1 MEWILLLVGLFVG
14 GAASESL
21 EGALFGAALAFTVG
35 LFIARNRLGRKVD
48 ELSAKLADFQRR
60 FDVGT
65 NAIVERLVA
74 LERGRQGQEE
84 NAAPAAPL
92 AADTAPV
99 AGMREQPV
107 MEAAVEDEALIE
119 DEAPEVVPVEEE
131 PTVPPMVAPELAVR
145 PKFQPPPP
153 RTPGLFDRVFSA
165 ARDWLL
171 GGNPVLRVG
180 VVLLFLGLAFL
191 LKYAAERVS
200 VSVEMRYV
208 GVAFSALVLLALGWR
223 LRTRQ
228 GSYGLILQGTGIAV
242 LYLTVFAAMYLH
254 PLLSPPAAFA
264 LLVVVTVCSAT
275 LAVVQ
280 DTRAL
285 AMVAT
290 LGGLATPLL
299 TTVEDSL
306 PLFSYLLLLNLGL
319 FGIAWNKAWRSLN
332 LAGFI
337 GTFAL
342 GLTWGVRF
350 YTPAQYAV
358 SEAFLVAFFLLYVA
372 IGLLFA
378 RRKLAEAALGPDGAG
393 RRELLH
399 WAARQADYVH
409 GTILF
414 GPPIVGFGLQYALV
428 AHMEFGA
435 AFSALALGLFYLLLA
450 KAMQQRV
457 GERGLL
463 LFEIYLALGVIFGTL
478 AIPLALDAQWTA
490 AAWAVEGA
498 GIYWLGL
505 RQRRDLAR
513 AFALLLQAGAA
524 FSYLGTLGRGAATL
538 LDGPWLGALLV
549 GAALLFSHR
558 QLRRSTDE
566 IFERPAAPALALG
579 GLAFLYLLPPL
590 FFASD
595 GTAASWAIAG
605 LATLYAGL
613 RVRSLSYLAGAVAI
627 QLLGGALFL
636 LHIQPADAAG
646 VVLDAGWRGMAFA
659 AMIGF
664 ALIAGMALAVRDP
677 WIRGNTALTH
687 GASVLLLAGLL
698 LINIAVLFVL
708 PWHTASGVWG
718 GTGLL
723 IVWLALQLR
732 QRAGFYFGLLLQ
744 LAGGYAFFHHSGF
757 GRLYGFDADLVPLAH
772 SGFWTPAIIALAA
785 FAGAW
790 RLRRAA
796 EREDGFALGAAG
808 MALLSTLSLWWGG
821 VWWALAAWSEIE
833 RFVPSGMQAHA
844 EALAAA
850 VSVGLW
856 TLLAR
861 RLQWHALAAMCLT
874 LAPIGVLLLLAAW
887 SSYYH
892 PAAHLGYLAWPA
904 LFAAHLFA
912 LRRLEALLP
921 ARGRSVAHVVGAWL
935 ILAVLSLE
943 LRYLLI
949 ELSEQ
954 YNAWRWL
961 GWALLPSVYLL
972 AMAHAR
978 RLPWPVAAY
987 GREYRAVAALPV
999 AALLLLW
1006 VWLAA
1011 VQSNGAAQPLPY
1023 VPLLNPLELS
1033 MLVVLFALHQWLQ
1046 LRFDAVGLKWAL
1058 PGWAREA
1065 LIGASLFAAIT
1076 TGVFR
1081 AAHHWGGV
1089 PFALAPLLDSM
1100 LVQAALSL
1108 VWTSLALAL
1117 MVFGHR
1123 LGRREMWIG
1132 GAALVGVVVV
1142 KLFLVELGGHGS
1154 LERILSFIGVGV
1166 LLLIVGYFAP
1176 LPPRRSAEATAEVAS

>member
-14 GAASESL
+14 GAASDSV
-21 EGALFGAALAFTVG
+21 EGALVGAVLAFTVG
-35 LFIARNRLGRKVD
+35 LFIARNRLDRKVD
-48 ELSAKLADFQRR
+48 ELSARLADFERR
-60 FDVGT
+60 FDAGT
-65 NAIVERLVA
+65 GVIVERLVA
-74 LERGRQGQEE
+74 LERGRQGAKED
-84 NAAPAAPL
+84 AVPAAPL
-92 AADTAPV
+92 ATDTAPTEVV
-99 AGMREQPV
+99 AT
-107 MEAAVEDEALIE
+107 EAAIE
-119 DEAPEVVPVEEE
+119 DWLPEADLVEAPA
-131 PTVPPMVAPELAVR
+131 VPPLIAVEVAVR
-145 PKFQPPPP
+145 SQLQPPSP
-153 RTPGLFDRVFSA
+153 RPPGLFDRAVSA

-191 LKYAAERVS
+191 LTYAAERVS
-200 VSVEMRYV
+200 VSVEMRYI
-208 GVAFSALVLLALGWR
+208 GVAFSALVLLAFGWR
-223 LRTRQ
+223 LRMRR
-228 GSYGLILQGTGIAV
+228 GAYGLILQGTGIAV

-254 PLLSPPAAFA
+254 PLLSPPVAFA
-264 LLVVVTVCSAT
+264 LLVAVTVCSAT
-275 LAVVQ
+275 LAVAQ
-280 DTRAL
+280 DSLAL
-285 AMVAT
+285 ALAAT

-299 TTVEDSL
+299 TTVEDIL

-319 FGIAWNKAWRSLN
+319 FGIAWNKAWRALN
-332 LAGFI
+332 LAGFV

-350 YTPAQYAV
+350 YTPEQYAV
-358 SEAFLVAFFLLYVA
+358 SEAFLLAFFLLYVA

-378 RRKLAEAALGPDGAG
+378 RRKLLEAAQGPASEEP
-393 RRELLH
+393 RALLQ
-399 WAARQADYVH
+399 WAVGQADYVH

-450 KAMQQRV
+450 RVTRRRV

-498 GIYWLGL
+498 GIYWIGL

-524 FSYLGTLGRGAATL
+524 VSYLGTLRGGADTL

-549 GAALLFSHR
+549 GAALLFSHH
-558 QLRRSTDE
+558 QLRRSTE
-566 IFERPAAPALALG
+566 AVFERPAVPALALG

-595 GTAASWAIAG
+595 GTAASWALGG

-613 RVRSLSYLAGAVAI
+613 RLRSLSYLAGAVAI

-636 LHIQPADAAG
+636 LHIQPADTGGA
-646 VVLDAGWRGMAFA
+646 VLDAGWRGMAFA

-664 ALIAGMALAVRDP
+664 ALIAGMALAVREP
-677 WIRGNTALTH
+677 WIRNNNTLVQ
-687 GASVLLLAGLL
+687 GATVLLLAGLL

-744 LAGGYAFFHHSGF
+744 LVGGYAFIHYSGF
-757 GRLYGFDADLVPLAH
+757 NHLQGFDAGLTPLAH

-785 FAGAW
+785 FAGSW
-790 RLRRAA
+790 RLCRAA
-796 EREDGFALGAAG
+796 EHEDGFALGAAG
-808 MALLSTLSLWWGG
+808 MATLSTLSLWWGG
-821 VWWALAAWSEIE
+821 VWWALAAWSETE
-833 RFVPSGMQAHA
+833 RFVPSAMQAHGGV
-844 EALAAA
+844 LAAA

-874 LAPIGVLLLLAAW
+874 LAPLGVLLLLAAW

-892 PAAHLGYLAWPA
+892 PAAQLGYVAWPA
-904 LFAAHLFA
+904 LFAAHLFV

-921 ARGRSVAHVVGAWL
+921 AQGRSVAHVVGAWL

-961 GWALLPSVYLL
+961 GWALVPSAYLL

-987 GREYRAVAALPV
+987 GREYRAVAALPL

-1033 MLVVLFALHQWLQ
+1033 MLVVLLALHQWLQ
-1046 LRFDAVGLKWAL
+1046 RCFDALGLKWPL
-1058 PGWAREA
+1058 PGRAREA
-1065 LIGASLFAAIT
+1065 LIGATLFAAIT

-1176 LPPRRSAEATAEVAS
+1176 LPPRRDAEAAAEVAS